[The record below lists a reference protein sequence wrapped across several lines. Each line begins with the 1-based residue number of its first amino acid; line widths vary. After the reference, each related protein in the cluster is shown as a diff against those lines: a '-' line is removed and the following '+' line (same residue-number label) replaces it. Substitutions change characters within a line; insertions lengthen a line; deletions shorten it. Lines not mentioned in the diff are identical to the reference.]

1 MQIISGIFRSRKILA
16 PKGQETRPTSSR
28 LRAALF
34 NICQGQIEG
43 VDFLDLFAGS
53 GAMGFEALSRGAR
66 SALFVDVSR
75 ESIRCI
81 QSNARMLDVEGQVR
95 VVYSD
100 VYDALKKLS
109 KEGVKFDI
117 IYADP
122 PYSTYVKGVEEEVP
136 HSVKVLS
143 VVDELISSGCSIL
156 KPGGSFFIE
165 EAVKTASK
173 QERPYKHLRLQSART
188 MGKATLY
195 HWVEG
200 IGETSNDGGI
210 ER

>member
-28 LRAALF
+28 LREALF
-34 NICQGQIEG
+34 NICQGGIEG

-66 SALFVDVSR
+66 SAMFVDGSR

-81 QSNARMLDVEGQVR
+81 KSNTSMLDVEGQVR

-100 VYDALKKLS
+100 VFDALKRLS
-109 KEGVKFDI
+109 GEGAAFDI

-122 PYSTYVKGVEEEVP
+122 PYSTLFKGHGEEIP
-136 HSVKVLS
+136 YSSKVLS
-143 VVDELISSGCSIL
+143 MIDEIAATGHSLL
-156 KPGGSFFIE
+156 KPGGALFIE
-165 EAVKTASK
+165 EAVKTASEQEK
-173 QERPYKHLRLQSART
+173 QYRHLRLSSART
-188 MGKATLY
+188 MGKSTLY

-200 IGETSNDGGI
+200 DNEPDQIGDG
-210 ER
+210 E

>member
-1 MQIISGIFRSRKILA
+1 MQIISGMFRSRKILA

-28 LRAALF
+28 LREALF
-34 NICQGQIEG
+34 NICQGNIEG

-66 SALFVDVSR
+66 SAMFVDRSK

-81 QSNARMLDVEGQVR
+81 RSNASMFDVEEQVR

-100 VYDALKKLS
+100 VFEAIKKLS
-109 KEGVKFDI
+109 KEGTSFDI

-122 PYSTYVKGVEEEVP
+122 PYSTVFKGQGEEIP
-136 HSVKVLS
+136 YSAKVLS
-143 VVDELISSGCSIL
+143 LIDELAATGRSIL
-156 KPGGSFFIE
+156 KAGGSVFIE
-165 EAVKTASK
+165 EAVRTASEQEK
-173 QERPYKHLRLQSART
+173 QYLHLKLKSART

-195 HWVEG
+195 HWVDSHHAPEHAG
-200 IGETSNDGGI
+200 D
-210 ER
+210 RQ